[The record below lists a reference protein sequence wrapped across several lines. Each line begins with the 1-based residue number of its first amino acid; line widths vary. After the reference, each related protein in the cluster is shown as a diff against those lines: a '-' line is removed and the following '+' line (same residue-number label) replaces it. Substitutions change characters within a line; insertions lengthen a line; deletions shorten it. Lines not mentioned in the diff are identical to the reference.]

1 MISRNED
8 KRREKGTHNNDI
20 AGGVVVPDGAEG
32 PKGRPEGG
40 EWEPIKIS
48 CNRKDQLDPKC
59 TPNSLSPR

>member
-32 PKGRPEGG
+32 PKGRPDGG
-40 EWEPIKIS
+40 
-48 CNRKDQLDPKC
+48 
-59 TPNSLSPR
+59 